1 MDSFFCFFEYTVNVN
16 VYAPLKLEL
25 SLWELL
31 SVVSKLYL
39 EYEREKVRKKYD
51 LAKAAAETV
60 NSAGGSGGGGGNSN
74 SSGGTSPST
83 NIRRKSSITTLGFE
97 GLLDASN
104 HDASKELDN
113 SPAMKNAKKSI
124 LNIQS
129 IMSTSLELVNEI
141 KLSLSAIAAG
151 GDGGVLGIKL
161 ENLDANLYL
170 PKNPFQGKIFFDTFD
185 YLYS

>member
-1 MDSFFCFFEYTVNVN
+1 
-16 VYAPLKLEL
+16 
-25 SLWELL
+25 
-31 SVVSKLYL
+31 
-39 EYEREKVRKKYD
+39 
-51 LAKAAAETV
+51 
-60 NSAGGSGGGGGNSN
+60 
-74 SSGGTSPST
+74 
-83 NIRRKSSITTLGFE
+83 
-97 GLLDASN
+97 
-104 HDASKELDN
+104 
-113 SPAMKNAKKSI
+113 MKNAKKSI

-170 PKNPFQGKIFFDTFD
+170 PKNPFQGKNFFDTFD